1 MVISRMPGITVSHNP
16 PPGDPALL
24 FRDAGQDNSPEGAA
38 SDDVLFQ
45 GQDKLIQP
53 GDRELTEYDAHPHT
67 VIQVQCTRTVRE
79 PVADT

>member
-1 MVISRMPGITVSHNP
+1 MLGITVFHNP

-24 FRDAGQDNSPEGAA
+24 FRDAGQDNRPEGTA
-38 SDDVLFQ
+38 SGEVLFQ

-53 GDRELTEYDAHPHT
+53 GDGELTEYDAHPHT
-67 VIQVQCTRTVRE
+67 VIQVQCTRIVRE